1 MKVSSRK
8 NKWVFEFDTISIVC
22 GITQVNNI
30 YTVLFELN
38 DKIIK
43 INTSDLDKTFL
54 SLERSF
60 NSNTISNYR

>member
-8 NKWVFEFDTISIVC
+8 NKWTFEFDSISIVC
-22 GITQVNNI
+22 GITKVNNMYSI
-30 YTVLFELN
+30 LFELN

-43 INTSDLDKTFL
+43 INTGDLDKTFL

-60 NSNTISNYR
+60 NSNTTSNYR

>member
-22 GITQVNNI
+22 GITKVNNI

-54 SLERSF
+54 SLEESF

>member
-8 NKWVFEFDTISIVC
+8 NKWMFEFDTITIVC
-22 GITQVNNI
+22 GITRVNNI

-60 NSNTISNYR
+60 NSNIILNYR

>member
-8 NKWVFEFDTISIVC
+8 NKWVFEFDSISIVC
-22 GITQVNNI
+22 GITKVNNMYSI
-30 YTVLFELN
+30 LFELN

-43 INTSDLDKTFL
+43 INTGDLDKTFL

-60 NSNTISNYR
+60 NSNTTSNYR

>member
-22 GITQVNNI
+22 GITRVNNT
-30 YTVLFELN
+30 YTILFELN

-43 INTSDLDKTFL
+43 INTRDLDKTFL

-60 NSNTISNYR
+60 NSNSILNYR

>member
-8 NKWVFEFDTISIVC
+8 NKWVFEFDTISIIC
-22 GITQVNNI
+22 GITRVNNI
-30 YTVLFELN
+30 YTILFELN
-38 DKIIK
+38 EKIIK

-60 NSNTISNYR
+60 NSNSILNYR

>member
-8 NKWVFEFDTISIVC
+8 NKWVFEFDSISIVC
-22 GITQVNNI
+22 GITKVNNMYSI
-30 YTVLFELN
+30 LFELN

-43 INTSDLDKTFL
+43 INTGDLDKTFL

-60 NSNTISNYR
+60 NSNTTLNYR

>member
-1 MKVSSRK
+1 MKVSSRN
-8 NKWVFEFDTISIVC
+8 NKWIFEFDTISIVC
-22 GITQVNNI
+22 GITCINNV

-38 DKIIK
+38 DRIIK

-60 NSNTISNYR
+60 NSNVILNYR

>member
-22 GITQVNNI
+22 GITRVNNT
-30 YTVLFELN
+30 YTILFELN

-43 INTSDLDKTFL
+43 INTRDLDKTFL
-54 SLERSF
+54 SLERSL
-60 NSNTISNYR
+60 NSNSILNYR

>member
-22 GITQVNNI
+22 GITKVNNMYSI
-30 YTVLFELN
+30 LFELN

-43 INTSDLDKTFL
+43 INTGDLDKTFL

-60 NSNTISNYR
+60 NSNTTSNYR

>member
-8 NKWVFEFDTISIVC
+8 NKWVFEFDTVSIVC
-22 GITQVNNI
+22 GITKVNNT
-30 YTVLFELN
+30 YTILFELN

-60 NSNTISNYR
+60 NSNTILNYR

>member
-22 GITQVNNI
+22 GITKVNNI

>member
-22 GITQVNNI
+22 GITRINNI
-30 YTVLFELN
+30 YTILFELN

-43 INTSDLDKTFL
+43 INTRDLDKTFL
-54 SLERSF
+54 SLERSL
-60 NSNTISNYR
+60 NSNSILNYR

>member
-22 GITQVNNI
+22 GITKVNNI
-30 YTVLFELN
+30 YTVLFDLN

-43 INTSDLDKTFL
+43 INTNDLDKTFL
-54 SLERSF
+54 SLEKSF
-60 NSNTISNYR
+60 NSKAISNYR

>member
-22 GITQVNNI
+22 GITRVNNT
-30 YTVLFELN
+30 YTILFELN

-43 INTSDLDKTFL
+43 INTNDLDKTFL

-60 NSNTISNYR
+60 NSNTILNYR